1 MNRTQ
6 SLRLLWCVVALIAVG
21 GAIARL
27 TGLDIQNYWIDEI
40 FSVRQTDSSLLKVL
54 RVGRT
59 EVHPPTYA
67 LLLHVWVLLGGN
79 TTAWTHLLSA
89 LISIGGIAVSYLALR
104 RSSLPDVARAMIVIA
119 TACSGFSLAYAQETR
134 AYSLIWLA
142 AVGTTATTLMIVEQ
156 LSAAKL
162 AASAGPDAP
171 TAPDGDTAAATAS
184 SAEMAPAATGDQ
196 KAPEGGVEKTDQAKA
211 DRKMWLPW
219 IIWGLLGSAGHMFGA
234 ILVIGAAATLL
245 LMFHPSWKK
254 ILIATGIAILPQISW
269 VGLGLAITP
278 KFANG
283 AKWAPAP
290 DGESVLQLFRNTF
303 AWGPLTQVEDGF
315 YFHGMTGIII
325 FGGILVLAL
334 LVRAAMVAT
343 SGGALN
349 APAVPDA
356 EPTTE
361 DSLNHAVIALGI
373 LTTGTI
379 VAVYG
384 VSQIEHLWL
393 LRNMIVVAP
402 ALSWLVCL
410 LVVLL
415 APRGAL
421 RMVFAS
427 ATAIALVASMVSAT
441 AAQRIPYKTGFR
453 DAVYDIMRFR
463 QAHPDGFVQHNVDS
477 WWLLGTDHPRDDN
490 SMNKILLPGQ
500 RISPG
505 PFPKNIVRTDKPTLV
520 VGMRLHLRDNEKK
533 GRYIMDSLGA
543 DRCRQIMHK
552 DVTVIWCDAPTSAN
566 PNPTAKPAPDWP
578 RP

>member
-6 SLRLLWCVVALIAVG
+6 SLRLLWCVVALIALG
-21 GAIARL
+21 GAVARL

-40 FSVRQTDSSLLKVL
+40 FSVRQTDSSLIKVL

-104 RSSLPDVARAMIVIA
+104 RSTLPDVARALIVIA

-142 AVGTTATTLMIVEQ
+142 AVGTTATTLLIVEQ
-156 LSAAKL
+156 LAAAKAL
-162 AASAGPDAP
+162 AKTAEATPAAEKTEATPAAEKTPATDQASAVTD
-171 TAPDGDTAAATAS
+171 
-184 SAEMAPAATGDQ
+184 PA
-196 KAPEGGVEKTDQAKA
+196 VESTDPAKA
-211 DRKMWLPW
+211 DRKMWIAW
-219 IIWGLLGSAGHMFGA
+219 IVWGLLGSAGHMFGA

-245 LMFHPSWKK
+245 LMFHTSWKK
-254 ILIATGIAILPQISW
+254 ILIATGIAILPQVSW
-269 VGLGLAITP
+269 VGLGMAITP

-290 DGESVLQLFRNTF
+290 DGESVVQLFLNTF
-303 AWGPLTQVEDGF
+303 SWGPLTQVEDGF
-315 YFHGMTGIII
+315 YFHGMTGVAI

-334 LVRAAMVAT
+334 LARAAMIVT

-349 APAVPDA
+349 APANPDA

-361 DSLNHAVIALGI
+361 DSLNYVVIALGI

-379 VAVYG
+379 IAVYG

-393 LRNMIVVAP
+393 LRNMIVIAP

-415 APRGAL
+415 APRGAI

-427 ATAIALVASMVSAT
+427 AVTVALVASMFSAT
-441 AAQRIPYKTGFR
+441 GAQRVPYKTGFR

-477 WWLLGTDHPRDDN
+477 WWLLGTDHPRDDA
-490 SMNKILLPGQ
+490 SLNKILLPGQ

-505 PFPKNIVRTDKPTLV
+505 PFPKNIVRTDRPTLV

-552 DVTVIWCDAPTSAN
+552 DVTVIWCDAPTAAN